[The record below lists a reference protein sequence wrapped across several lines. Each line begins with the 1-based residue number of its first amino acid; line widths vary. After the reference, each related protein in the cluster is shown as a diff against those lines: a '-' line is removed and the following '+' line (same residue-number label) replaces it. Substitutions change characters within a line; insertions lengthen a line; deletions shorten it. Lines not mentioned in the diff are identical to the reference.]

1 MSISSDDN
9 NLQTTKYNLVS
20 AENLADTKRGG
31 VYISYQNPLP
41 LQVHWHSIFKSMY
54 KFWNKTW
61 RKCLCLHR
69 SPSPTRDIFETFA
82 DKFELPYTL
91 ELPDTYQKKPFSVV
105 ALGKNN

>member
-41 LQVHWHSIFKSMY
+41 LQIH
-54 KFWNKTW
+54 
-61 RKCLCLHR
+61 
-69 SPSPTRDIFETFA
+69 
-82 DKFELPYTL
+82 
-91 ELPDTYQKKPFSVV
+91 
-105 ALGKNN
+105 